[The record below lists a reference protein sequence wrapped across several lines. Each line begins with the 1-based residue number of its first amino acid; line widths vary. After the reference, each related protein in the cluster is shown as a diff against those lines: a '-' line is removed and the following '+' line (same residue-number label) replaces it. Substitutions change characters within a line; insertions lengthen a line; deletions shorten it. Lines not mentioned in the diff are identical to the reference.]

1 MKVKLLRVVMVIL
14 LVFLFTGCS
23 KGEKNDVNGG
33 NQDVDN
39 SKSDNPQE
47 TDTGLTYT
55 TITEWFDW
63 GPAITKVILNVG
75 VSVDVSTLSTD
86 TFSVSSVRG
95 YNTDGSAPDSKEK
108 PTFVKTEERN
118 VLKVYSSDEN
128 GKSQSDGTFLTFEM
142 EVGSEIVAGSPMN
155 YNTSYGFCNFVDTSY
170 IIKLSEGAKL
180 KATDGKEI
188 KITPTTKAGYV
199 GNKNM
204 IPDGF
209 DYSGR
214 YTQGDIELLYASFT
228 PQKEL
233 QEGKTPLI
241 VWLHGHSEG
250 GIKDPRTSVYS
261 NYTVNLA
268 SEKIQSYF
276 GDTGAS
282 LLIPQAPT
290 FWMDYDGSMC
300 YNDTLPDSE
309 GKSYYTEAL
318 MGLIKDYVANHPEID
333 ANRIYIGGY
342 SNGGYMTI
350 NLITEYPGYFAAAI
364 PACGPFLNEW
374 MTDEKLANIVN
385 TPIWLTHCKTDT
397 TVPIYETV
405 YNNKTNAAEVRL
417 DEDGKEMPIYEHS
430 NAIYDRLVKAGAKD
444 VHYSLLDKVLD
455 TSGRFFKKDTNE
467 PYEYNGHF
475 SWMYVLNNSCKD
487 TIDGKE
493 VTIMEWLAKQ
503 SKK

>member
-1 MKVKLLRVVMVIL
+1 MKIKLLRVVMVML
-14 LVFLFTGCS
+14 LALLLTGCS
-23 KGEKNDVNGG
+23 KSKKDSTDEVIQDVNNTKTDKPG
-33 NQDVDN
+33 
-39 SKSDNPQE
+39 
-47 TDTGLTYT
+47 TDTELQYT
-55 TITEWFDW
+55 TVTEWFDW

-75 VSVDVSTLSTD
+75 ASVDSSTLSPD
-86 TFSVSSVRG
+86 TFSVSSVRS
-95 YNTDGSAPDSKEK
+95 YNSDASIPDTNEEASDSD
-108 PTFVKTEERN
+108 TEERN
-118 VLKVYSSDEN
+118 ILKVYSSDEN
-128 GKSQSDGTFLTFEM
+128 GKSQPDGTFLTFEM
-142 EVGSEIVAGSPMN
+142 EVGPDIVAASPLN
-155 YNTSYGFCNFVDTSY
+155 YNTTYGFCNFVDTSY

-188 KITPTTKAGYV
+188 TITSTTEAGYV
-199 GNKNM
+199 GNTNM

-209 DYSGR
+209 DYSGS
-214 YTQGDIELLYASFT
+214 YTQDDIELLYASFT

-233 QEGKTPLI
+233 QKGKTPLI

-250 GIKDPRTSVYS
+250 GVNDPRTSVYS

-268 SEKIQSYF
+268 SEKMQSYF
-276 GDTGAS
+276 GDKGAS

-290 FWMDYDGSMC
+290 WWMDYNGKMQ
-300 YNDTLPDSE
+300 YNDSVSDSK

-350 NLITEYPGYFAAAI
+350 NMITEYPGYFAAAI
-364 PACGPFLNEW
+364 PACGPYLNEW

-385 TPIWLTHCKTDT
+385 TPIWLTHCKTDM
-397 TVPIYETV
+397 TVQIYETQF
-405 YNNKTNAAEVRL
+405 NSQTNMTEVKL
-417 DEDGKEMPIYEHS
+417 DEDGNEMPIYQHS
-430 NAIYDRLVKAGAKD
+430 NAIYDRLKKAGAKN
-444 VHYSLLDKVLD
+444 VHYSLLDAVLD
-455 TSGRFFKKDTNE
+455 TSGRFFKKDSIE

-475 SWMYVLNNSCKD
+475 SWVYVLNNSCKD

-493 VTIMEWLAKQ
+493 VTIIEWLAKQ